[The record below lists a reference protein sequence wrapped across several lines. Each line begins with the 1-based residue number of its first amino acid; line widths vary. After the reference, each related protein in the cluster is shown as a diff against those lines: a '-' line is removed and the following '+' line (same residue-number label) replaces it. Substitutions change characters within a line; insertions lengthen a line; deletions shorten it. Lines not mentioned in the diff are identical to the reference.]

1 MSTLSELYAQQKAL
15 NSQIR
20 LAEKQAAKS
29 GEVVIIDGST
39 ISSTMNFEGELP
51 SPVDTDI
58 VPLIR
63 KDADTDIV
71 SSGEITIAE
80 LMDRFGADAEGK
92 ISEFN
97 ANATEKLDAYNSN
110 HTQKLSA
117 YDANASSKLSAY
129 DSNAEDKFD
138 AYNDNDATKLAEYNS
153 NHTSKLAA
161 YNSNDETKTAA
172 YTSMVND
179 AEAGISA
186 AKSDAL
192 SSISTAKTTAID
204 EIEEAGNSLNLGLV
218 EDLNNTAQQLQD
230 TLEGSIGEM
239 ESIEGSVSV
248 MLSQIQSL
256 KDQIA
261 ALSASVV
268 APVVVFDG
276 VAYTVSSYWLD
287 GVLYQDY
294 AVVQT
299 ETA

>member
-1 MSTLSELYAQQKAL
+1 MATLSELYAQQKAL

-20 LAEKQAAKS
+20 LAEEKAARS
-29 GEVVIIDGST
+29 GEVIVIDGST
-39 ISSTMNFEGELP
+39 ISSTMDFEGELP

-63 KDADTDIV
+63 KDTDTDIV

-138 AYNDNDATKLAEYNS
+138 AYNDNDATK
-153 NHTSKLAA
+153 
-161 YNSNDETKTAA
+161 TAA
-172 YTSMVND
+172 YTSMVNN

-204 EIEEAGNSLNLGLV
+204 DIEEAGNSLNLGLV

-248 MLSQIQSL
+248 MLSQIQAL
-256 KDQIA
+256 KAQIE
-261 ALSASVV
+261 ALSQSKVV
-268 APVVVFDG
+268 APAMVEG
-276 VAYTVSSYWLD
+276 TEMGITLTVHGGSPYLALSEIETVD
-287 GVLYQDY
+287 DEE
-294 AVVQT
+294 